1 MYSVCRIIGS
11 SFLFCALNVDLQ
23 LLAFVLRR
31 DFAKRCELHLH
42 SMALTQATSMS
53 ICLCLG
59 SSRDLLQFRCTMSA
73 INDWLMIAIDA
84 DLQKSMETRVEPQT
98 LPCNRNPA
106 NLKKRLDRLLCKLGG
121 MFRKRCPFIM
131 RFNYDSSCGSMT
143 LTHKE
148 YCYPT

>member
-1 MYSVCRIIGS
+1 MYSVRRIIDS
-11 SFLFCALNVDLQ
+11 SFLFCALNLDPQ
-23 LLAFVLRR
+23 LLPFVLRC

-53 ICLCLG
+53 ICSCLG

-106 NLKKRLDRLLCKLGG
+106 NVKTIRSFVVVQVAEGCFARGVPLL
-121 MFRKRCPFIM
+121 
-131 RFNYDSSCGSMT
+131 
-143 LTHKE
+143 
-148 YCYPT
+148 